1 MSQRGGMNQT
11 ERIYRIEHM
20 LRARTVVPAA
30 AFLEALEI
38 SRATFKRDLEYLR
51 SRMHAPIDYDRD
63 AGGYRLGKPSGD
75 KRGPRHEL
83 PGLWF
88 NASEVHALLTMQS
101 LLRGLEPGLLR
112 PHVEPLLARLQGM
125 LATDDHSL
133 EEIERRVRILHMA
146 ARKVKLKYF
155 QLAATATLRR
165 LRIAVTYWSRYND
178 KTTERELSPQRLVFY
193 RGNWYLDAWCHLR
206 KDIRSF
212 ALDGLRQAVLL
223 EKPAKNVAEA
233 ELDEVL
239 ASGYGIISG
248 RKLDRAVLRF
258 SATAARWVAAEEWHP
273 KQKARTEADGSYLLE
288 FPYNDDQELVM
299 DILRHGPEVEVL
311 APPALRERVAGQL
324 RGALKRY
331 VGKG

>member
-1 MSQRGGMNQT
+1 MTKTARLYKIEMLIRQRGSVSFAD
-11 ERIYRIEHM
+11 
-20 LRARTVVPAA
+20 LLA
-30 AFLEALEI
+30 ALEV
-38 SRATFKRDLEYLR
+38 SPATLKRDLEYLR
-51 SRMHAPIDYDRD
+51 DQLGAPIEYDRD
-63 AGGYRLGKPSGD
+63 TNGYRFGTPATSVLQ
-75 KRGPRHEL
+75 RAVEPRHEL

-178 KTTERELSPQRLVFY
+178 KTTARELSPQRLVFY

>member
-1 MSQRGGMNQT
+1 M
-11 ERIYRIEHM
+11 
-20 LRARTVVPAA
+20 
-30 AFLEALEI
+30 

-299 DILRHGPEVEVL
+299 DILRHGSEVEVL
-311 APPALRERVAGQL
+311 APPALRDKVKA
-324 RGALKRY
+324 ALATAFKLYR
-331 VGKG
+331 